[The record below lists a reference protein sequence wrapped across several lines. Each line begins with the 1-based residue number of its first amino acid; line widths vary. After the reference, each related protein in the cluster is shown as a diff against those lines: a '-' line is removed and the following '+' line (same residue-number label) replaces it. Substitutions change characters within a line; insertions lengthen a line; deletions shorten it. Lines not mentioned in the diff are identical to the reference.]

1 MGKEFLQRR
10 LSELET
16 INDQLVAEL
25 NYLDHLLR
33 QIGFEDGLMTLKFA
47 AQELLQEENKKDEK
61 IE

>member
-1 MGKEFLQRR
+1 MEKEFLLRR

-33 QIGFEDGLMTLKFA
+33 QVGFEDGLMTLKFA
-47 AQELLQEENKKDEK
+47 AEELLQEENKRDE
-61 IE
+61 IN